1 MGLSISIVRR
11 WGVICAKGRVVI
23 SQVLRRGGRDLGHP
37 VLDYSPGMMET
48 GYSSTRTAAA
58 GPCVM
63 SLTFTPL

>member
-37 VLDYSPGMMET
+37 APETDEKLKSQKISPCFSAEQMEWQILQ
-48 GYSSTRTAAA
+48 TA
-58 GPCVM
+58 
-63 SLTFTPL
+63 